1 MNTLGKYLTGFIVLA
16 SIALM
21 TVSMMVYAT
30 HKNWR
35 TAAETLKD
43 QLATARNE
51 NQQLENR
58 YNSLDSQLKAEV
70 EAALQ
75 DVRKLE
81 SERVQLIAQGNLIQK
96 QLEEL
101 QLEQRG
107 NTAAVAATQANNKE
121 LTEEVLALR
130 AALLENQTKRD
141 EAVNTTIAAT
151 DKLHQAQGKLS
162 TLVERNNQLTQDIA
176 LKSSLLRENGFDPTA
191 SPDAVVPQVRGV
203 VSAMQRTAGNQ
214 LIEIT
219 IGADDGVRKG
229 HTVEIFRGQKY
240 LGRAEVIR
248 TEPDRAVARIIRK
261 FQVGQI
267 QEDDSV
273 ATKLRVG

>member
-16 SIALM
+16 SVSLM
-21 TVSMMVYAT
+21 TVSMMVYST

-35 TAAETLKD
+35 TAAETLKS
-43 QLATARNE
+43 QLDAARNE

-58 YNSLDSQLKAEV
+58 YNSLDSQLQAEV

-81 SERVQLIAQGNLIQK
+81 SERVQLMAQNNLIQK

-121 LTEEVLALR
+121 LTEELLALR
-130 AALLENQTKRD
+130 ASLLENQQKRD
-141 EAVNTTIAAT
+141 EAVNTAIAAT
-151 DKLHQAQGKLS
+151 DELHQAQGKLS
-162 TLVERNNQLTQDIA
+162 TLVERNTQLTQDIA
-176 LKSSLLRENGFDPTA
+176 MKTSMLRENGFDPTA
-191 SPDAVVPQVRGV
+191 TPDDVVPQVRGV
-203 VSAMQRTAGNQ
+203 VSAMRRSAGNQ

-229 HTVEIFRGQKY
+229 HTVEIYRGQKY
-240 LGRAEVIR
+240 LGRAEIIR

-261 FQVGQI
+261 FQQGQI